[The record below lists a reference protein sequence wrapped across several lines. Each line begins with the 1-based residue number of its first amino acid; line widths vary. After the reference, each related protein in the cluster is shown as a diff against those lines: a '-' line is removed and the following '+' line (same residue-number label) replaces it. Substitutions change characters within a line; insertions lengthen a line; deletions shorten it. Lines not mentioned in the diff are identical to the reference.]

1 MESILETIKE
11 KLKQPTH
18 MIIAALIVGLILG
31 LIIGWGIWPVKW
43 TNTTAESM
51 REDLRVN
58 YLRNAVT
65 VYALRSKPE
74 EAQEVYASLG
84 SKAEETLK
92 KLSEDP
98 GFANAEMIALFRQAV
113 TGQSTV
119 AIQPDQVNT
128 NLNLDGT
135 TPIVPGPAVE
145 PAGSSGKGLKT
156 LGLALL
162 AILAIGAA
170 LVYFFFYRNRRQNQ
184 NEPLPDVAQ
193 VPGSRVV
200 PIRPAAQLVQRYSEP
215 QPMAR
220 AMAQPMQSANVSQQ
234 PEGSVLP
241 LFAKKPANDN
251 GGQKQIAQFM
261 TTYLFGDDLYDES
274 FTFDAPNGEFLGEC
288 GVSISDIIGVGEPK
302 KISAFEVWLF
312 DKNDVQTV
320 TNVLMSQHVY
330 NDPNLRQRLEMKG
343 EPVLSEPG
351 RQFTLETATLR
362 LEAKIVDTVYG
373 EIPLPEKSYFQRST
387 VELTVFKK

>member
-1 MESILETIKE
+1 MGSIFETIKE
-11 KLKQPTH
+11 KLKQPIY
-18 MIIAALIVGLILG
+18 MVIAALIVGLVLG
-31 LIIGWGIWPVKW
+31 LIVGWGIWPVKW

-74 EAQEVYASLG
+74 EAQEVYTSLG

-92 KLSEDP
+92 KLGEDP

-113 TGQSTV
+113 TGQSTAAV
-119 AIQPDQVNT
+119 QPGQVNT
-128 NLNLDGT
+128 NLSGT
-135 TPIVPGPAVE
+135 NPILPGPAAE
-145 PAGSSGKGLKT
+145 PASSAGKGLKT
-156 LGLALL
+156 LGLVLL
-162 AILAIGAA
+162 VILAVGAA
-170 LVYFFFYRNRRQNQ
+170 LVYFFFYRNRQQNQ

-200 PIRPAAQLVQRYSEP
+200 PIRPAVQPTQRSSEP

-220 AMAQPMQSANVSQQ
+220 AMAQPMHSANVSQQ
-234 PEGSVLP
+234 PAGVGLP
-241 LFAKKPANDN
+241 LFARKQSN
-251 GGQKQIAQFM
+251 GNGEQKQIAQFM
-261 TTYLFGDDLYDES
+261 TTYMFGDDLYDES
-274 FTFDAPNGEFLGEC
+274 FTFEAPNGEFLGEC